1 MSVEL
6 CSSFR
11 RNHSC
16 STRSSFYRF
25 LCTSVSGGRTPALMW
40 VFVRTTTTR
49 SSTNYLMTIFQLIN
63 CKCSSAFEEQKTDA
77 LSVLVPAWRK
87 DSCDGICLMLF
98 PALRSRRRFRFCYW
112 LPSIVLPL
120 LYHIFFSSFN
130 LCTLIIMKT
139 DSLSLLPTKW
149 IWIMNFAL
157 TRVVLIQ
164 PAMHSQYTVKLPTVF
179 SFTLHKISGGFLHNR
194 FQTIIYNRAKEIR
207 RPKWQRWPNKNSL
220 NYFDERQKHTL
231 AQTPTVDLPS

>member
-1 MSVEL
+1 MLSKSRRQML
-6 CSSFR
+6 CRCSSLPDARILAMAFVW
-11 RNHSC
+11 C
-16 STRSSFYRF
+16 FF
-25 LCTSVSGGRTPALMW
+25 LPHVLAAGSVSATDCHPL
-40 VFVRTTTTR
+40 FFHFC
-49 SSTNYLMTIFQLIN
+49 TIF
-63 CKCSSAFEEQKTDA
+63 
-77 LSVLVPAWRK
+77 
-87 DSCDGICLMLF
+87 
-98 PALRSRRRFRFCYW
+98 
-112 LPSIVLPL
+112 
-120 LYHIFFSSFN
+120 FFSSFN